1 MLDSRLRDEM
11 VFYAT
16 TGDYS
21 DAPRYEKFAL
31 DCKLDEKG
39 AEIGRMVHFLLRLM
53 SHLPEPIQILETAS
67 ATGLTA
73 AGVKAQLTYA
83 RIDNVYTSLDIEPN
97 LLEYARAR
105 DRGARFV
112 QSDFERL
119 PFANDM
125 FDVYI
130 MMAAEGYRP
139 RGTFYSEVHR
149 VLRPRGFYV
158 MPQIGPHPYVGI
170 EEKYAVLRA
179 GLCIAQAEDYLIA
192 QKSENFTLG

>member
-1 MLDSRLRDEM
+1 
-11 VFYAT
+11 
-16 TGDYS
+16 
-21 DAPRYEKFAL
+21 
-31 DCKLDEKG
+31 
-39 AEIGRMVHFLLRLM
+39 
-53 SHLPEPIQILETAS
+53 
-67 ATGLTA
+67 
-73 AGVKAQLTYA
+73 
-83 RIDNVYTSLDIEPN
+83 
-97 LLEYARAR
+97 
-105 DRGARFV
+105 
-112 QSDFERL
+112 
-119 PFANDM
+119 M